1 MSGKGLRVAI
11 AGAGVAGGVIATG
24 LSRIPGVAV
33 IALEQVGPQDHLS
46 AGNGLNIG
54 PNAVAS
60 LTAAPPEMAARL
72 LAVSLPWRQWRC
84 ETVGGEPLFHIPLAE
99 VADCDGI
106 RVRWAELYRICR
118 EGADGVVRY
127 RARCEGVDRSGDG
140 ALSLSVQPVGDAG
153 QPSGARDAIR
163 DVDLVIVADGRYSE
177 LRDALC
183 GAPQIRHLGVAN
195 YRVLLQDHGATGID
209 DMMQW
214 FHGPNR
220 LLAFRLRG
228 GLVYLSGNFPIVAGE
243 EITAEQRTGDRL
255 RASYASAPHLLDAPR
270 WLVDAACAA
279 ESELHWSRAQENI
292 GANYHAAGGRVMFAG
307 DSAHAMAPTLGQ
319 GATMAI
325 EDGAAFL
332 NLFHA
337 ALRAAGGRA
346 RDIAVPA
353 LTAAF
358 AALRA
363 DRVDFVRQLSWDASD
378 SLCFG
383 VDADAANRAKGG
395 ADYRARLARMYRE
408 IPLPEMVDA

>member
-1 MSGKGLRVAI
+1 MGVKPLRVAI

-24 LSRIPGVAV
+24 LSRLPGVEV
-33 IALEQVGPQDHLS
+33 IALEQVGPQDHLG

-60 LTAAPPEMAARL
+60 LSAALPEMAARL

-127 RARCEGVDRSGDG
+127 RARCEGVDQSGG
-140 ALSLSVQPVGDAG
+140 ALSLAVQPVGDAG
-153 QPSGARDAIR
+153 QPAGARDAIHG
-163 DVDLVIVADGRYSE
+163 VDLVIVADGRYSE

-183 GAPQIRHLGVAN
+183 GAPAIRHLGVAN

-243 EITAEQRTGDRL
+243 EITAEQRTGEWL
-255 RASYASAPHLLDAPR
+255 RASYASAPRLLDAPR
-270 WLVDAACAA
+270 WLVEAACAA
-279 ESELHWSRAQENI
+279 ESELHWSRAQENMV
-292 GANYHAAGGRVMFAG
+292 ANYHAAGGRVMFAG

-337 ALRAAGGRA
+337 ALREAGGRA
-346 RDIAVPA
+346 SAIDVPA
-353 LTAAF
+353 LAAAF
-358 AALRA
+358 GALRA
-363 DRVDFVRQLSWDASD
+363 ERVDFVRQLSWDASD

-395 ADYRARLARMYRE
+395 AHYRARLARMYRD
-408 IPLPEMVDA
+408 IPLPEMVGA